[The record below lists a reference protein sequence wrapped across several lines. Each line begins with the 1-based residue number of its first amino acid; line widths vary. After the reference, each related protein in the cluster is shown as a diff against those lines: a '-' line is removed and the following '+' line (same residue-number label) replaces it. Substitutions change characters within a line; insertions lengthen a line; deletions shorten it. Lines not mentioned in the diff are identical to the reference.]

1 MQPRVTAILIA
12 RRGGDA
18 LQQTLDALA
27 GQSRRPDFLVVV
39 DAAAS
44 DAATAQLAA
53 VGPTQFV
60 SAGSTVP
67 FGELVHRALA
77 AVPVAEPVSS
87 VYGGVDEWL
96 WLLRHDT
103 TPDPRALER
112 LLGAVEIAPS
122 VAAAGPK
129 QLEAEHPTVIAGF
142 GETMTQFGAA
152 ISIAERELDQAQH
165 DRTSDVLAMG
175 EAGLLVRRTA
185 YNQVEGFDPALGS
198 VDAALDLCVRI
209 RLAGHR
215 VIGVPQARIFVHEG
229 TALAGR
235 AGAAPR
241 VSQRGLA
248 RLRRRAQLH
257 RRLTYAPAL
266 AVPLHWL
273 SLLPLAVARALGH
286 LLRKRPTLVGAEFAA
301 ALGVAFSGS
310 AVPNARRRLA
320 RGRTLGWAAITP
332 LRMPRD
338 EVRQRRAIERDAR
351 LSTLENS
358 RPPRPAFAPGGAI
371 VVVLAAL
378 LGAALLAPLL
388 GAPAL
393 LGGAFVPLAP
403 DVPTLLG
410 ALERTVEGGADPF
423 SFVLALLGLTTFWQ
437 PSLSLVVLVA
447 IALPLAALGGWWA
460 AAELV
465 RRPGPAAVA
474 AVLWA
479 LAPALIVA
487 ITDGRPAALVAHLA
501 LPWLL
506 VAAARA
512 GHSWS
517 AAAVAGLLGA
527 VVAASAPS
535 LVPALV
541 IAWVAWILINPRHVG
556 RLLTL
561 PVPTLALFAPLV
573 IDQVMR
579 GTPLGLLADPGV
591 PAVMGASSPTGLLFG
606 WPDLALLLTPLET
619 VVPGIGAATVAGLP
633 VVALALA
640 VLMLPVAVLAILG
653 LALPEGRRGLVP
665 LALGGIGLLSAWG
678 VSEFA
683 VSVAGGQ
690 AVALDVGPALSLM
703 TLGLVLAAAIGLD
716 GLGAPRTA
724 APGSAAVPRSAAAV
738 RTGRMLAASLATLAV
753 LAALVVAA
761 PAATAVLAGTATV
774 RAGEPRT
781 LPALVAAEALADPG
795 LATLVLTPLESGVA
809 ARLDHG
815 AGRTLAEQR
824 TLTATSVLRGSGL
837 PGTAGSVSDSAA
849 AQQLADV
856 AGNLVAP
863 SGRDLTPELDALDVR
878 FVLLEAGAPAP
889 GAAAADASAVG
900 TAGAGAAAAGAAG
913 AGAAEAGAAG
923 AGSSCAATAGSAVA
937 ALDGN
942 AQLAPVGDTDAGRLY
957 RVVADDDSRAAD
969 PARPA
974 STAVILGVQLGI
986 LALTLLLAVP
996 TSLRPRRARADSG
1009 VDEGPAATFEAGD
1022 HDD

>member
-1 MQPRVTAILIA
+1 VQPRVTAILIA

-27 GQSRRPDFLVVV
+27 AQSRRPDLLVVV

-60 SAGSTVP
+60 SAATSVP
-67 FGELVHRALA
+67 FGELVHRGLA

-96 WLLRHDT
+96 WVLRHDT

-122 VAAAGPK
+122 VAVAGPK

-152 ISIAERELDQAQH
+152 ISLAERELDQAQH

-175 EAGLLVRRTA
+175 EAGLLVRRAA

-229 TALAGR
+229 TALASR
-235 AGAAPR
+235 AGSAPR

-273 SLLPLAVARALGH
+273 SLLPLAIVRALGH
-286 LLRKRPTLVGAEFAA
+286 LVRKRPTLVGAEFAA

-320 RGRTLGWAAITP
+320 RGRTMGWAAISP

-351 LSTLENS
+351 LSAHEDS
-358 RPPRPAFAPGGAI
+358 RPPRPAFAPGGAV

-378 LGAALLAPLL
+378 LGAALLAPLAA
-388 GAPAL
+388 GPAL
-393 LGGAFVPLAP
+393 LGGAFVPLAADLP
-403 DVPTLLG
+403 ALLS
-410 ALERTVEGGADPF
+410 ALERSVEGAADPF
-423 SFVLALLGLTTFWQ
+423 AFVLALLGLLTPWQ
-437 PSLSLVVLVA
+437 PSLSLVVLVV
-447 IALPLAALGGWWA
+447 IALPLAALGGWCA

-501 LPWLL
+501 LPWLV
-506 VAAARA
+506 VAASRA
-512 GHSWS
+512 GQSWS

-535 LVPALV
+535 LSGALV
-541 IAWVAWILINPRHVG
+541 IAWLAWILLNPRHIG

-561 PVPTLALFAPLV
+561 PVPALALFAPLV

-579 GTPLGLLADPGV
+579 GTPLGLFADPGL
-591 PAVMGASSPTGLLFG
+591 PTVMGASSPTGLLFG
-606 WPDLALLLTPLET
+606 WPDLAVLLAPLDAL
-619 VVPGIGAATVAGLP
+619 VPGLSAATVAGVP
-633 VVALALA
+633 IVALVLA
-640 VLMLPVAVLAILG
+640 ALMLPVVVLAVLG
-653 LALPEGRRGLVP
+653 LALPDGRRGLVP
-665 LALGGIGLLSAWG
+665 LALGAFGLLTAWAI
-678 VSEFA
+678 SQLA
-683 VSVAGGQ
+683 VSVSAGQ
-690 AVALDVGPALSLM
+690 AVLLDVGPALSLM
-703 TLGLVLAAAIGLD
+703 ALGLTLAAAMGLD
-716 GLGAPRTA
+716 GLGGA
-724 APGSAAVPRSAAAV
+724 RSTGPSRA
-738 RTGRMLAASLATLAV
+738 GRMFAATLATLSV
-753 LAALVVAA
+753 LAAVVVAA
-761 PAATAVLAGTATV
+761 PAATAVLAGTAQV

-781 LPALVAAEALADPG
+781 LPALVAAEALTDPG
-795 LATLVLTPLESGVA
+795 LATLVLTPLESGVS

-824 TLTATSVLRGSGL
+824 TLTATAVLEGSGL
-837 PGTAGSVSDSAA
+837 PGTAGSVADTAA

-878 FVLLEAGAPAP
+878 FVLLEG
-889 GAAAADASAVG
+889 G
-900 TAGAGAAAAGAAG
+900 TAPSTAA
-913 AGAAEAGAAG
+913 
-923 AGSSCAATAGSAVA
+923 SAVA

-957 RVVADDDSRAAD
+957 RVVADDESRAAA

-974 STAVILGVQLGI
+974 TTSVILGVQLGI

-996 TSLRPRRARADSG
+996 TTLRPRRSRADSG